1 MKDHLVTFLFLLAA
15 LALYFLGLALPAAL
29 LVLLGMLAEMVF
41 WVRLF
46 SRRYRKPRH

>member
-15 LALYFLGLALPAAL
+15 FVLYFFGLALPAAL

-46 SRRYRKPRH
+46 RRGRRKTRQ